1 MLPAPCPT
9 VEVVPN
15 FGVWVVVGREGEEKD
30 LGLGLGEP
38 LGDSGLKSLASLVPF
53 GVKTF
58 GRALAFELSADAHEM
73 LGRVPDKLGVVE
85 PKIVDLLGPVP
96 NGALVDCRL
105 AKGDIDAKA
114 ENPAYER
121 TSVRFHFEG
130 QSMSRGPKNPETYKL
145 RCWRGG
151 GSRLRIR
158 SRLGRLQ
165 LRVFFDNSSLHR
177 SLVVLQSFLEG
188 PGRGPW
194 GTVASLA
201 LEGFLGAIHF
211 NRPLSIGPS
220 GLPGAVHFVGRSAII
235 CTTHGPNHGGRL
247 VLNTFHG
254 RRFGHFEGH
263 VASGWW
269 G

>member
-30 LGLGLGEP
+30 LGLGEP
-38 LGDSGLKSLASLVPF
+38 LGVSGLKSLASLVPF

-58 GRALAFELSADAHEM
+58 GRALAFALSADAHEM
-73 LGRVPDKLGVVE
+73 LGRVPDKLGDVE
-85 PKIVDLLGPVP
+85 PKMVDLLGPVP

-145 RCWRGG
+145 RCWRGSS
-151 GSRLRIR
+151 SRLRIR
-158 SRLGRLQ
+158 SRLGR
-165 LRVFFDNSSLHR
+165 F
-177 SLVVLQSFLEG
+177 
-188 PGRGPW
+188 
-194 GTVASLA
+194 
-201 LEGFLGAIHF
+201 
-211 NRPLSIGPS
+211 
-220 GLPGAVHFVGRSAII
+220 
-235 CTTHGPNHGGRL
+235 
-247 VLNTFHG
+247 
-254 RRFGHFEGH
+254 
-263 VASGWW
+263 
-269 G
+269 